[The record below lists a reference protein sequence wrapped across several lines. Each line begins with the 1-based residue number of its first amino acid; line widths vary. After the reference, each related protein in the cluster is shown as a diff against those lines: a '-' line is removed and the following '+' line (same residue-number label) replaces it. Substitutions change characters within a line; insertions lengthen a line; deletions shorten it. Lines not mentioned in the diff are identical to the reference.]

1 MKTRLSDAPSIRF
14 SFYHGLL
21 INNLVEL
28 DSPLVAVTLAAPGN
42 LENPGIETL
51 FSIVAFY
58 LKIYPYS
65 VLTNLIFLCSKENC
79 IAHHG

>member
-1 MKTRLSDAPSIRF
+1 VKTRLSDAPSIRF

-51 FSIVAFY
+51 FSI
-58 LKIYPYS
+58 
-65 VLTNLIFLCSKENC
+65 LTNTKATNKVTAPLPLNHDGLRGKTIVD
-79 IAHHG
+79 